1 MLLVTGSKVL
11 ALTIKRCHRMGSHVT
26 RAGWLQGWGGRV
38 WLLGRQEELWNT
50 ADRGQVVDPLIGGV
64 KEISRN
70 TILSS
75 ESLLSVVEYI
85 SIDSDVWKWLEGAF
99 HMEVQIGGFSDYF
112 ENHHEILWT
121 PLFSPQLPSLY
132 PPVTNDHCPAQHHGQ
147 HPGLQHGGGG
157 WWACLPVGG
166 AGGGAAGV
174 QGGHQDHHPARH
186 RVLLPLLRR
195 C

>member
-1 MLLVTGSKVL
+1 
-11 ALTIKRCHRMGSHVT
+11 
-26 RAGWLQGWGGRV
+26 
-38 WLLGRQEELWNT
+38 
-50 ADRGQVVDPLIGGV
+50 
-64 KEISRN
+64 
-70 TILSS
+70 
-75 ESLLSVVEYI
+75 
-85 SIDSDVWKWLEGAF
+85 
-99 HMEVQIGGFSDYF
+99 MEVQIGASSDYF

-132 PPVTNDHCPAQHHGQ
+132 PPVTIDHCPAQHHGQ

-186 RVLLPLLRR
+186 SVLLPLLRR

>member
-50 ADRGQVVDPLIGGV
+50 ADMWQVVDPLKVSKKFHGIQWIHFNRFWCV
-64 KEISRN
+64 K
-70 TILSS
+70 
-75 ESLLSVVEYI
+75 V
-85 SIDSDVWKWLEGAF
+85 LEGAF
-99 HMEVQIGGFSDYF
+99 HMEVQIGASSDYF

-157 WWACLPVGG
+157 WWTCLPVGG
-166 AGGGAAGV
+166 ARGGAAGV